1 MNLGSKSGEGAAVE
15 PPAFRRSNSAIT
27 ASAESRVML
36 WIAGRLPSSTTPNHM
51 TALGAGGGGL
61 CFTGYVASAL
71 DWRWLFLA
79 VLGYGVH
86 WLGDGLDGNLARL
99 RRIERPIFGTFLDQ
113 TVDVFAIGATIIG
126 AGLSPYVRL
135 DVALFMMIPYLLL
148 VLQRHMRAQ
157 VTGVDEIAPN
167 GVGGTEGRL
176 VMVAITFAMAAVEP
190 HDYPTSLGA
199 FSVFDAVLGA
209 IGLWGMLSFT
219 VESVRILRVLSIADP
234 PRAHA
239 FDLSKARGWR
249 SERAES
255 VARAL
260 PEAAP

>member
-1 MNLGSKSGEGAAVE
+1 MNLGGKNGEAAAVE
-15 PPAFRRSNSAIT
+15 PSAIRRSNSAIT
-27 ASAESRVML
+27 ASAETRVLL
-36 WIAGRLPSSTTPNHM
+36 WIAGRLPSSVTPNHM
-51 TALGAGGGGL
+51 TALGAAGGAL
-61 CFTGYVASAL
+61 CFAGYVASAL

-99 RRIERPIFGTFLDQ
+99 RRIERPVFGTFLDQ

-135 DVALFMMIPYLLL
+135 DVALFVMIPYLLL

-167 GVGGTEGRL
+167 GIGGTEGRL
-176 VMVAITFAMAAVEP
+176 IMVAITFAMVAVEP
-190 HDYPTSLGA
+190 RDFPTPLGA

-209 IGLWGMLSFT
+209 VGVWGMLAFT
-219 VESVRILRVLSIADP
+219 VESVKILRLLSIADP

-239 FDLSKARGWR
+239 FDRSKVQGWR
-249 SERAES
+249 SEQAES